1 MEGTV
6 TKSTGSWYQVLTDD
20 GKVWMAR
27 TRGKMR
33 LNDLDTSNPVAVG
46 DRVELMED
54 RNYADTGSI
63 SKVYHR
69 NNYLIRR
76 ANKLSSRR
84 QILATNLD
92 GAALIASLTS
102 PRTSLGFIDRF
113 ILTCEAYHV
122 PAMVFFN
129 KMDLL
134 GERGEAVVNDIK
146 HIYRNANVTVLLGS
160 AAEGKALGT
169 FSAMLKGKRWLL
181 AGHSGVGKSTL
192 LNAVF
197 PEANAKVGRIS
208 DHHAKGR
215 HTTTFAEMFT
225 LADNTQIIDTPGIRD
240 FGVVD
245 FEPTEISQYF
255 PEMRPYL
262 SKCKFNDC
270 LHTHEPE
277 CAVLE
282 ALEKGD
288 IADERY
294 QSYLG
299 ILNNEDIFE

>member
-1 MEGTV
+1 MQGTV

-20 GKVWMAR
+20 GKIWMAR
-27 TRGKMR
+27 TRGKLR

-46 DRVELMED
+46 DRVEMQ
-54 RNYADTGSI
+54 ADLNFANTASI
-63 SKVYHR
+63 SKVEHR

-76 ANKLSSRR
+76 SNKLSSRR

-92 GAALIASLTS
+92 GAALIASLFS

-122 PAMVFFN
+122 PAAVFFN

-134 GERGEAVVNDIK
+134 GNQAGDFLK
-146 HIYRNANVTVLLGS
+146 DLQHIYRNANVTVLMGS
-160 AAEGKALGT
+160 AKHPETLTPFADLLTE
-169 FSAMLKGKRWLL
+169 KRWLL

-192 LNAVF
+192 LNAIF
-197 PEANAKVGRIS
+197 PEANAKVGKIS

-225 LADNTQIIDTPGIRD
+225 LTNGTQIIDTPGIRD

-245 FEPTEISQYF
+245 FAPTEISQYF

-262 SKCKFNDC
+262 NQCKFNDC

-277 CAVLE
+277 CAVLI
-282 ALEKGD
+282 ALKLGD
-288 IADERY
+288 ISEERY

>member
-1 MEGTV
+1 MQGTV

-27 TRGKMR
+27 TRGKLR

-46 DRVELMED
+46 DRVVMEAD
-54 RNYADTGSI
+54 PNYADTASI
-63 SKVYHR
+63 SAVEPR

-76 ANKLSSRR
+76 SNKLSSRR

-92 GAALIASLTS
+92 GAALIASLFS

-122 PAMVFFN
+122 PAVVFFN

-134 GERGEAVVNDIK
+134 GDNAAEFLSDIQ
-146 HIYRNANVTVLLGS
+146 HIYRNANVTVLMGS
-160 AAEGKALGT
+160 AKEHKTLEPMAAL
-169 FSAMLKGKRWLL
+169 LKGKRWLL

-192 LNAVF
+192 LNAIF
-197 PEANAKVGRIS
+197 PEANARVGSIS
-208 DHHAKGR
+208 DHHEKGK

-225 LADNTQIIDTPGIRD
+225 LADGTQIIDTPGIRD

-245 FEPTEISQYF
+245 FEPQEISQYF

-262 SKCKFNDC
+262 NHCKFNDC
-270 LHTHEPE
+270 QHTHEPE
-277 CAVLE
+277 CAVLAAVKNGE
-282 ALEKGD
+282 
-288 IADERY
+288 IAEERY
-294 QSYLG
+294 HSYLG